1 MPRGGKRPG
10 AGRPEGSKNAST
22 VAREALAVEMQAY
35 IAKQMPR
42 MLKAQVEAACGVA
55 HLFLRAE
62 DGTFSKAPEG
72 MTAGQILAVL
82 NGDANRYFIA
92 TKDPNTQAFNTLSA
106 YGAGKPTE
114 PPQQVEVD
122 GTLEIRWQS

>member
-10 AGRPEGSKNAST
+10 AGAKKGSKHAST
-22 VAREALAVEMQAY
+22 LQKEALAKAMQAE
-35 IAKQMPR
+35 IAKHMPR

-72 MTAGQILAVL
+72 MTADEIERVL
-82 NGDANRYFIA
+82 NGDPNRYFIA

-106 YGAGKPTE
+106 YGAGKPQE
-114 PPQQVEVD
+114 PSQQVDVD
-122 GTLEIRWQS
+122 ATLEIRWQS